1 MLRKASIERKIE
13 KLKNKKGK
21 KENTGGINI
30 QTNNNKRKCRQYE
43 VN

>member
-1 MLRKASIERKIE
+1 MLRKASIQRKIE

-30 QTNNNKRKCRQYE
+30 QTNNKRKCRRYE
-43 VN
+43 AN